1 MTEKLSAH
9 AGPAGRVEGDVAVER
24 TLEALR
30 EDAEV
35 AHVLLGFSSALAEVR
50 SVDETLEIAVRMI
63 PEVLGCD
70 RCFVAAMNRA
80 DQRLYLMSSSG
91 FTEEEARAFER
102 FMRAPEPFPLLRRA
116 LQDRAPVIVEDATED
131 PRISPEEAADRRLGA
146 FMRIPLIRPG
156 QEVAAL
162 GIEYRQP
169 HAIGSKEESLAR
181 GIARQLGVALAN
193 ARQFNLLA
201 SLSRFGPRIATRFRM
216 QPLGEE
222 VARGAADLLSGDG
235 ARLYLVDQSRRSLL
249 PAAGSGQVPRG
260 RFDRIGLTEDP
271 WAPLMTG
278 RTVMI
283 SHVGEGMPNEA
294 DPAAMIAAPVPGADG
309 SMLGA
314 VVVFFDRHI
323 ALGQDETDA
332 LSVLASLSALALE
345 HAQSFERQRRVARSL
360 QQGLLTTET
369 PSIPGCRI
377 SAVYEPA
384 GTEADVGGDFY
395 DMFELTENSY
405 GLVVGDVSGKG
416 AEAAALTAQAKY
428 MLRAFASRNHA
439 PASVLFHLNNA
450 LAASFGEDRFATLVY
465 LVYDTKE
472 RECTLSNAGHPAP
485 LLFRGADG
493 SVRAFELM
501 GTVLGAFPDQQFEQT
516 SFRLEAGDV
525 FLAYTD
531 GLIET
536 RGEDGELFGRDRVE
550 GALTEVAVKRAGA
563 EPARAIYEEA
573 TTFGLVTD
581 DTVVL
586 TLLRSGD

>member
-1 MTEKLSAH
+1 MTEELSA
-9 AGPAGRVEGDVAVER
+9 RVEPVGDVAVER

-50 SVDETLEIAVRMI
+50 SVDQTLEIAVRMI
-63 PEVLGCD
+63 PEILGCD

-80 DQRLYLMSSSG
+80 DQRLYLMNSSG
-91 FTEEEARAFER
+91 FTEEESAAFKR
-102 FMRAPEPFPLLRRA
+102 FLQSPEPFPLLRRA
-116 LQDRAPVIVEDATED
+116 IHDRSPVIVEDANND
-131 PRISPEEAADRRLGA
+131 PRIPPEEAAERRLGA
-146 FMRIPLIRPG
+146 FMRVPLIRPG
-156 QEVAAL
+156 QEIAAL
-162 GIEYRQP
+162 GVEYRQP
-169 HAIGSKEESLAR
+169 RAFGSKEESLAR

-201 SLSRFGPRIATRFRM
+201 SLSRFGPRIATRFRL
-216 QPLGEE
+216 QPVSEE
-222 VARGAADLLSGDG
+222 VARGAADLLSGHG
-235 ARLYLVDQSRRSLL
+235 ARLYLIDQGRQSLF
-249 PAAGSGQVPRG
+249 PAAGAGQVPRG
-260 RFDRIGLTEDP
+260 RFDRIDLTEDP
-271 WAPLMTG
+271 WAPLLAG

-283 SHVGEGMPNEA
+283 SHVRDEMRNEG
-294 DPAAMIAAPVPGADG
+294 DPAAMIAAPVPAADG
-309 SMLGA
+309 SVLGA
-314 VVVFFDRHI
+314 VVVFFDRHM

-345 HAQSFERQRRVARSL
+345 NARSFERQRRVARSL
-360 QQGLLTTET
+360 QRGLLTTEV
-369 PSIPGCRI
+369 PSLPGCRI

-384 GTEADVGGDFY
+384 GAEADVGGDFY
-395 DMFELTENSY
+395 DMFELAENAY

-428 MLRAFASRNHA
+428 MLRAFASRNRA

-465 LVYDTKE
+465 LVYDTNE
-472 RECTLSNAGHPAP
+472 RGCTLSDAGHPAP
-485 LLFRGADG
+485 LLYKGADR
-493 SVRAFELM
+493 SVRALELW
-501 GTVLGAFPDQQFEQT
+501 GTVLGAFPEQQFEQT
-516 SFRLEAGDV
+516 SFKLEAGDV

-531 GLIET
+531 GLIEA
-536 RGEDGELFGRDRVE
+536 RREDGEMFGRDRVE
-550 GALTEVAVKRAGA
+550 RALRDAAERVAP

-573 TTFGLVTD
+573 TDFGLVTD

>member
-1 MTEKLSAH
+1 MTEELSAD
-9 AGPAGRVEGDVAVER
+9 ADPAGRMEADVAVER

-50 SVDETLEIAVRMI
+50 SIDQTLEIAVRMI
-63 PEVLGCD
+63 PEIMGCD

-80 DQRLYLMSSSG
+80 DQRLYLMNSSG
-91 FTEEEARAFER
+91 FTPEESAAFHR
-102 FMRAPEPFPLLRRA
+102 LLQSSDPFPLLRRA
-116 LQDRAPVIVEDATED
+116 IQDRSPVIVEDANND
-131 PRISPEEAADRRLGA
+131 PRISPEEAAERRLGA
-146 FMRIPLIRPG
+146 FMRVPLIRPG
-156 QEVAAL
+156 QQIAAL
-162 GIEYRQP
+162 GIEYRRP
-169 HAIGSKEESLAR
+169 RAFGSKEESLGR

-201 SLSRFGPRIATRFRM
+201 SLSRFGPRIATRFRL
-216 QPLGEE
+216 QPVSEE

-235 ARLYLVDQSRRSLL
+235 ARLYLIDHGRESLF
-249 PAAGSGQVPRG
+249 PAASAGQVPRG
-260 RFDRIGLTEDP
+260 RFDRIGLMDDP
-271 WAPLMTG
+271 WAPLLAG

-283 SHVGEGMPNEA
+283 SHVRDEARNEG
-294 DPAAMIAAPVPGADG
+294 DPAAMIAAPVPAADG
-309 SMLGA
+309 SVLGA
-314 VVVFFDRHI
+314 VVVFFDRHM

-345 HAQSFERQRRVARSL
+345 NAQSFERQRRVARSL

-369 PSIPGCRI
+369 PVVPGCRI

-384 GTEADVGGDFY
+384 GAEADVGGDFY
-395 DMFELTENSY
+395 DMFQLAENSY

-428 MLRAFASRNHA
+428 MLRAFASRNRG

-450 LAASFGEDRFATLVY
+450 LAVSFGEDRFATLVY
-465 LVYDTKE
+465 LVYDTNK
-472 RECTLSNAGHPAP
+472 RGCILSNAGHPAP
-485 LLFRGADG
+485 LLFKGADG
-493 SVRAFELM
+493 SVRAFELP
-501 GTVLGAFPDQQFEQT
+501 GTVLGAFPEQQFEQT
-516 SFRLEAGDV
+516 SFKLEAGDV

-536 RGEDGELFGRDRVE
+536 RREDGEMFGRERVE
-550 GALTEVAVKRAGA
+550 RALRDVAGRRVEP

-573 TTFGLVTD
+573 TDFGLVND

-586 TLLRSGD
+586 TLVRSED